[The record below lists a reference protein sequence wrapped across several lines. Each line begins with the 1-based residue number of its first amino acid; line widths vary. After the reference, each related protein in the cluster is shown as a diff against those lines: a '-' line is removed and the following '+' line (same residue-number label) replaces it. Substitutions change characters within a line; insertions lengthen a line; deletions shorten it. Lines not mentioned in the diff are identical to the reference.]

1 MGGGA
6 GEKGEISGERTR
18 FEIATEERGDRS
30 ELGQVEGFLCGD
42 VKGPVEVGD
51 HTFP

>member
-6 GEKGEISGERTR
+6 GEEGEVSGERTK
-18 FEIATEERGDRS
+18 FEIATEESGDRP
-30 ELGQVEGFLCGD
+30 ELGEVEGFLCRGI
-42 VKGPVEVGD
+42 KGPVEVGD